1 MCLLNL
7 ITVSYGT
14 SMELRKSNINLSNWQ
29 PLITQAKKA
38 ASHAY
43 APYSKFYVG
52 AAPINNEEK
61 IFTGCNVENASYGLT
76 VCAERNCF
84 SFAVNLQSSQIKA
97 LLVYTQQETLTPPCG
112 ACRQVI
118 AEFLS
123 QYALV
128 ASANH
133 LDHLKVWTVAELLPD
148 AFSPQLLS

>member
-14 SMELRKSNINLSNWQ
+14 SMELSKSSINLSDWQ
-29 PLITQAKKA
+29 PLINQAKKA

-52 AAPINNEEK
+52 AAAVNNEDQ

-76 VCAERNCF
+76 VCAERNCL
-84 SFAVNLQSSQIKA
+84 SFAVNQQSSQIKA

-123 QYALV
+123 QDALI

-148 AFSPQLLS
+148 AFTPQLLS